1 MFSIKL
7 TSRFIKT
14 FVIVFLAFGFSLSAL
29 AQKGKAR
36 ALFLSMDQT
45 KIAPGKENGFDF
57 EKLKFMY
64 QFRACGSEVQLGI
77 AYDKK
82 ATFTKYW
89 KDGKALSKSDVGAKN
104 WPKPEDIRLNEAKAD
119 LFFGSRKLG
128 TIKLEY
134 IPEFYQGCSGRMF
147 NVLKSLGI
155 DPKDKVY
162 KTNINKLRL
171 GNIRLTK
178 ATIKKG

>member
-1 MFSIKL
+1 ML
-7 TSRFIKT
+7 KT
-14 FVIVFLAFGFSLSAL
+14 FIIVFLSFGLSVAAN

-45 KIAPGKENGFDF
+45 KITPGNENGYDF

-64 QFRACGSEVQLGI
+64 QFRACGKEVQLGI

-82 ATFTKYW
+82 VTFTKFW
-89 KDGKALSKSDVGAKN
+89 KDGKAMTKAEVGAKN

-119 LFFGSRKLG
+119 LYFGSRKLG
-128 TIKLEY
+128 TVKLDF

-155 DPKDKVY
+155 DASERVY
-162 KTNINKLRL
+162 KSNINKLRL
-171 GNIRLTK
+171 GNIRLVK
-178 ATIKKG
+178 ASIKED

>member
-1 MFSIKL
+1 MFSIKI

-14 FVIVFLAFGFSLSAL
+14 FTVVFFTLGIALSVS

-36 ALFLSMDQT
+36 AFFLSMDQT
-45 KIAPGKENGFDF
+45 KVTPGNENGYDF
-57 EKLKFMY
+57 KKLKFMY
-64 QFRACGSEVQLGI
+64 QFRACGKEVQLGI

-82 ATFTKYW
+82 ATFTRYW
-89 KDGKALSKSDVGAKN
+89 KDGKSYTKSEVGAKN
-104 WPKPEDIRLNEAKAD
+104 WPKSEDIRLNEATAD

-128 TIKLEY
+128 TVTLDY

-155 DPKDKVY
+155 DPSERVY
-162 KTNINKLRL
+162 KTNIDKLRL

-178 ATIKKG
+178 ATIKSE